1 MLTPPE
7 APLTDGKVVLRL
19 REPNDQQRISAA
31 SHDPETRRWLDDE
44 PIPLSGAP
52 AFRDPHEIWS
62 RGERAPFVI
71 ADPVTDDALG
81 LVSLRVVGEG
91 TGSLAVSVFP
101 EGRGLGVAP
110 AALRLVAQWVLE
122 SGFRRVE
129 AEADVAN
136 IASRRAIEKAGF
148 VREGILRDHC
158 ETHGRRHDCVMFA
171 LVRADLDGG
180 PT

>member
-1 MLTPPE
+1 MQPPCRTTDRSDGRHQGVRDGAVE
-7 APLTDGKVVLRL
+7 AARAGCR
-19 REPNDQQRISAA
+19 AHA
-31 SHDPETRRWLDDE
+31 
-44 PIPLSGAP
+44 AP
-52 AFRDPHEIWS
+52 ATQMPQI
-62 RGERAPFVI
+62 
-71 ADPVTDDALG
+71 T
-81 LVSLRVVGEG
+81 
-91 TGSLAVSVFP
+91 
-101 EGRGLGVAP
+101 
-110 AALRLVAQWVLE
+110 LRLVAQWVLE